1 MSSAADKSPS
11 EPQGA
16 ATPRPA
22 VLPPG
27 YIWVNGTI
35 QIDPRQAE
43 RIREIFR
50 QYIAGR

>member
-1 MSSAADKSPS
+1 MSSTTDNTSPA
-11 EPQGA
+11 PQGA
-16 ATPRPA
+16 TVPKPV

-43 RIREIFR
+43 RIRELFR

>member
-1 MSSAADKSPS
+1 MSSTTDNISPA
-11 EPQGA
+11 PQGA
-16 ATPRPA
+16 TVPKPV
-22 VLPPG
+22 VLPLG